1 MGSMAQK
8 LSGALKGLDT
18 KGRKEVWRNSDPTWP
33 SAALHDL
40 GSKMANGIDRRRL
53 LGLAEYIEGVGY
65 VTPQTSH
72 GTKWAP
78 GPVLPLEMH
87 VVDGRL
93 ECIGYML
100 DGPGDGLGL
109 QCLVDGKRKLY
120 LTGYGLACWA
130 WGRTNGM
137 AALAEGVARQD
148 LEDLL
153 IAKPVKKGFVP
164 GLARTAVTAFHVAQA
179 LRYFAGHH
187 EQDDIVQRAW
197 DHAAE
202 VAVERD
208 RKLRQQEKV
217 REAEEKVGLGE
228 IAPAQVNAGGV
239 SDPDAQWRVLLS
251 QERYEEAVI
260 LCQEQIVALKRWQK
274 RLNVARAGLEEE

>member
-8 LSGALKGLDT
+8 LHGALKGLDT
-18 KGRKEVWRNSDPTWP
+18 NAKRGIWRKSDPTWP
-33 SAALHDL
+33 SAVLHDI
-40 GSKMANGIDRRRL
+40 GPKMANGIDRRRIM
-53 LGLAEYIEGVGY
+53 GLAEYVEGVDY
-65 VTPQTSH
+65 VTPQTSA

-87 VVDGRL
+87 QVDGRHEYAGFML
-93 ECIGYML
+93 EA
-100 DGPGDGLGL
+100 PGDGLGL
-109 QCLVDGKRKLY
+109 QCLSNGKRTLY

-137 AALAEGVARQD
+137 AALAEDRAQQD
-148 LEDLL
+148 LEDIL
-153 IAKPVKKGFVP
+153 IAKPVKKGHVP
-164 GLARTAVTAFHVAQA
+164 GLARTGITAFHVAQA

-187 EQDDIVQRAW
+187 EQDDVVYRAW
-197 DHAAE
+197 EHAAE

-217 REAEEKVGLGE
+217 REAQERVGLGE
-228 IAPAQVNAGGV
+228 IAPAQVNGGGV

-260 LCQEQIVALKRWQK
+260 LCQEQMVALKRWQK